1 MGCGAASRADRALGR
16 RHVVEASL
24 GLIQD
29 LRTTA
34 GEREPTLER
43 PDRLRQVFLL
53 ASELLNGPLQFSQR
67 CLIVHGRDVLVDRL
81 LSMPLTRLLSLLSLH
96 HAWWA
101 SGRWAASD
109 AIRPRMP
116 FTNLPESGPPNVFAS
131 SIDSLIAAL
140 IGTLG
145 R

>member
-1 MGCGAASRADRALGR
+1 M
-16 RHVVEASL
+16 
-24 GLIQD
+24 QD
-29 LRTTA
+29 LTATA
-34 GEREPTLER
+34 GEGEPTLEC
-43 PDRLRQVFLL
+43 PHRLRQVVLL
-53 ASELLNGPLQFSQR
+53 APELLNRALQFTQR
-67 CLIVHGRDVLVDRL
+67 GLIAHARDVLVDFLLSSRL
-81 LSMPLTRLLSLLSLH
+81 LVLLLSLLSGH

-101 SGRWAASD
+101 SGRSAASD

-145 R
+145 K